1 MKIRIR
7 GNSVRLR
14 LTQGEVE
21 SFNRDGFFEQTCNF
35 GPEAGNRLIYR
46 LEKSKN
52 LVKPDARMVNGNIT
66 VFLPEKNATHWA
78 GSDEVGIDYTKYQ
91 DSPEELRILVEKD
104 FQCLKPRLEEDES
117 DNFPNPQAL
126 S

>member
-7 GNSVRLR
+7 ENSIRLR
-14 LTQGEVE
+14 LTQGEVV
-21 SFNRDGFFEQTCNF
+21 SFNQNGFFEQTCTF

-52 LVKPDARMVNGNIT
+52 LKEPNAQIEDGKIT
-66 VFLPEKNATHWA
+66 VFLPENDATHWA
-78 GSDEVGIDYTKYQ
+78 GGDEVGIDYTKYQ
-91 DSPEELRILVEKD
+91 DRPEELRILVEKD

-117 DNFPNPQAL
+117 DNFPNPQSL